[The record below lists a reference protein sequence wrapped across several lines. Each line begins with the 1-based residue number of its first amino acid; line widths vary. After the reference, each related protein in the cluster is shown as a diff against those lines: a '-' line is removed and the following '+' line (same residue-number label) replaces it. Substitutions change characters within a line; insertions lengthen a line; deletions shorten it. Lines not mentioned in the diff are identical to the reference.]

1 MYRDVAQWSGIRDRV
16 LRKGVS
22 IRQVSRE
29 TGISP
34 KTIRK
39 MLDHSLPQPHRLRRR
54 RYPKLGPHKGIIQ
67 RLFRENATLPPSA
80 RLSIK
85 AIYERIRDT
94 EGFRGGYSSVTDY
107 VRTIAR
113 PDQASIWEY
122 AYSLLTSLEKKRA
135 IDFLFLLSR
144 ANPPVISM
152 SRTEQFFRD
161 ASRVISISTP
171 KPDRR
176 EQARQAAF
184 EWMRAVLQKQI
195 SPETLRQEIGDLPDI
210 AALLDSLY
218 GGRLSDRNRS
228 MVVLASTRGLHHGTV
243 RDFLGIDAKTC
254 RKYLRTFENGGHAAL
269 FARQTKSTRKF
280 DNEAIKR
287 AVFSLLHEPPSNY
300 GINRTTWIM
309 PDLSRV
315 LRETG
320 QPACPDVIRAITSM
334 AGYRWRKARKVL
346 TSSDPKYREKVHHI
360 QSILAELQENEAFFS
375 IDEYGPFS
383 IRAQGGRA
391 LVGPGEMPIV
401 PQHQK
406 SKGSFI
412 MTSALELSS
421 NQISYFYSQ
430 RKDTGE
436 MLRMLSK
443 LVHEY
448 RYKKR
453 IYLSWDAASW
463 HMSKMLYAQ
472 VAKHND
478 AITRGDLAG
487 PIVDLAP
494 LPAGAQF
501 LNVIESVFSGMARAI
516 IANSNYQSVEEARA
530 AIERYIQHRN
540 EKFRSSPK
548 RAGGKIWGMEREP
561 PRFSR
566 SNNCKDPRYR

>member
-1 MYRDVAQWSGIRDRV
+1 M
-16 LRKGVS
+16 
-22 IRQVSRE
+22 
-29 TGISP
+29 SP
-34 KTIRK
+34 KTVRK
-39 MLDHSLPQPHRLRRR
+39 MLDHPLPQLYPPRSR
-54 RYPKLGPHKGIIQ
+54 RYPKLGLHTGSIQ
-67 RLFRENATLPPSA
+67 RMLSQNATLPPSS

-85 AIYERIRDT
+85 AIYERIRDS
-94 EGFRGGYSSVTDY
+94 EGFRGSYSSVKDY
-107 VRTIAR
+107 ARAIASE
-113 PDQASIWEY
+113 PDKAHIWEY
-122 AYSLLTSLEKKRA
+122 AYKLLTSLEKKQA

-144 ANPPVISM
+144 ADPPITSS
-152 SRTEQFFRD
+152 SRIEQFFRD
-161 ASRVISISTP
+161 AGRVISVAP
-171 KPDRR
+171 KPGRR
-176 EQARQAAF
+176 EQERQAAF

-195 SPETLRQEIGDLPDI
+195 SPGALRQEIGDVPDM
-210 AALLDSLY
+210 AALLDRLY

-228 MVVLASTRGLHHGTV
+228 MVALASSRGLHGGTV
-243 RDFLGIDAKTC
+243 RDFLGIDGKTY
-254 RKYLRTFENGGHAAL
+254 RKYLRTFENGGHTAL
-269 FARQTKSTRKF
+269 FARQTRSTRKF
-280 DNEAIKR
+280 DNEAVKQ

-315 LRETG
+315 LRERG

-346 TSSDPKYREKVHHI
+346 TSTDPKYREKVHCI

-391 LVGPGEMPIV
+391 LTGPGEMPTV
-401 PQHQK
+401 AQYQK
-406 SKGSFI
+406 SKGCLI
-412 MTSALELSS
+412 MTTALELSP
-421 NQISYFYSQ
+421 NQISYVYRP

-436 MLRMLSK
+436 MLRMLST
-443 LVHEY
+443 LVREY
-448 RYKKR
+448 GHKNR

-463 HMSKMLYAQ
+463 HMSKVLYAQ

-478 AITRGDLAG
+478 AITRGDIAG

-501 LNVIESVFSGMARAI
+501 LNVVESVFSGMARAI
-516 IANSNYQSVEEARA
+516 IANSNYQSVEAARA
-530 AIERYIQHRN
+530 AIERYVQERN
-540 EKFRSSPK
+540 EKFRRTPK

-561 PRFSR
+561 PRFST

>member
-1 MYRDVAQWSGIRDRV
+1 MYRDLAQWSGIRDQI

-22 IRQVSRE
+22 IRQVVRE
-29 TGISP
+29 TGISY
-34 KTIRK
+34 TTVRK
-39 MLDHSLPQPHRLRRR
+39 MLDYPLPQPYPPRSR
-54 RYPKLGPHKGIIQ
+54 RYPKLGPHTGSVQ
-67 RLFRENATLPPSA
+67 RILRANATLPPSA

-94 EGFRGGYSSVTDY
+94 EGFRGSYSSVTDY
-107 VRTIAR
+107 ARTIA
-113 PDQASIWEY
+113 PDKACIWEY
-122 AYSLLTSLEKKRA
+122 AYDLLTSLEKKRA
-135 IDFLFLLSR
+135 IDFLLLLSR
-144 ANPPVISM
+144 TDPPVIS
-152 SRTEQFFRD
+152 SRRIEQFFRD
-161 ASRVISISTP
+161 AGRVISVAP
-171 KPDRR
+171 NPDRR

-195 SPETLRQEIGDLPDI
+195 SLEALRQQIGDIPDI
-210 AALLDSLY
+210 AALLDRLY

-228 MVVLASTRGLHHGTV
+228 MVVLASSRGLHGGTV
-243 RDFLGIDAKTC
+243 RDFLGIDVRTY
-254 RKYLRTFENGGHAAL
+254 RKYLRTFENGGHTAL

-280 DNEAIKR
+280 DNEAVKQ

-320 QPACPDVIRAITSM
+320 QSACPDVIRAITSI

-346 TSSDPKYREKVHHI
+346 TSTDPKYREKVHCI
-360 QSILAELQENEAFFS
+360 QSILGELQENEAFFS

-391 LVGPGEMPIV
+391 LAGPGEMPTV
-401 PQHQK
+401 PQYQK
-406 SKGSFI
+406 SKGCLI
-412 MTSALELSS
+412 MTTALELSK
-421 NQISYFYSQ
+421 NQISYFYSP

-436 MLRMLSK
+436 MLRMLST
-443 LVHEY
+443 LVREY
-448 RYKKR
+448 GHKNR

-478 AITRGDLAG
+478 AITRGEVPG

-501 LNVIESVFSGMARAI
+501 LNVVESVFSGMTRAI
-516 IANSNYQSVEEARA
+516 IANSNYQSVDEARA
-530 AIERYIQHRN
+530 AIERYVQERN
-540 EKFRSSPK
+540 EKFRCKPK
-548 RAGGKIWGMEREP
+548 RAGEKIWGMEREL
-561 PRFSR
+561 PRFST

>member
-1 MYRDVAQWSGIRDRV
+1 MYRDIAQWSGIRDRV
-16 LRKGVS
+16 LRKGKS
-22 IRQVSRE
+22 IRQVARE

-39 MLDHSLPQPHRLRRR
+39 MLDHPLPLPCRPRSR
-54 RYPKLGPHKGIIQ
+54 RYPKLGPHIGSIQ
-67 RLFRENATLPPSA
+67 RMLGQNATLPQSI

-94 EGFRGGYSSVTDY
+94 EGFRGSYSSVTDY
-107 VRTIAR
+107 VRAIAPA
-113 PDQASIWEY
+113 PDKAHR
-122 AYSLLTSLEKKRA
+122 T
-135 IDFLFLLSR
+135 D
-144 ANPPVISM
+144 PPIIS
-152 SRTEQFFRD
+152 SNRIKQFFRD
-161 ASRVISISTP
+161 ADRVVSVAS
-171 KPDRR
+171 KPDKG
-176 EQARQAAF
+176 EQARQVAF

-195 SPETLRQEIGDLPDI
+195 SPGALRQQVGDIPDI
-210 AALLDSLY
+210 ATLLDRLY

-228 MVVLASTRGLHHGTV
+228 MVVLASSRGLHGGMV
-243 RDFLGIDAKTC
+243 CDFLGIDVKTY
-254 RKYLRTFENGGHAAL
+254 RKYLRMFKNGGHAAL

-280 DNEAIKR
+280 DNEAVKQ

-300 GINRTTWIM
+300 GINRTKWIM

-320 QPACPDVIRAITSM
+320 HPACPDVIRAITSI

-346 TSSDPKYREKVHHI
+346 TSTDPKYREKVNHI
-360 QSILAELQENEAFFS
+360 QSILAMLQENEAFFS

-391 LVGPGEMPIV
+391 LAGPGEMPTV
-401 PQHQK
+401 PQYQK
-406 SKGSFI
+406 SKGCLI
-412 MTSALELSS
+412 MTTALELSK
-421 NQISYFYSQ
+421 NQISYFYSP

-436 MLRMLSK
+436 MLRMLSA
-443 LVHEY
+443 LVKEY
-448 RYKKR
+448 GHKNQ
-453 IYLSWDAASW
+453 IYLSLDAASW

-478 AITRGDLAG
+478 AITRGDIAG

-501 LNVIESVFSGMARAI
+501 LNVVESVFSGMARAI

-530 AIERYIQHRN
+530 AIERYIQERN
-540 EKFRSSPK
+540 EKFRRTPK
-548 RAGGKIWGMEREP
+548 RAGGKIWEMEREP
-561 PRFSR
+561 PRFCT